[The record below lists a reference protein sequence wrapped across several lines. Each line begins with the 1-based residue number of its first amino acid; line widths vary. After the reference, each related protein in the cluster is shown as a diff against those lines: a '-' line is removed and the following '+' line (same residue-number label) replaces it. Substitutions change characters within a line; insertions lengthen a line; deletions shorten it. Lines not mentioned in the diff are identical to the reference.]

1 MLPKIILIAAIFVLL
16 VTFLVVLPG
25 KVSDSSKT
33 LATLEQIDNHP
44 LYKMTYYGGYGL
56 EEILK
61 TGVKN
66 DEELI
71 KAIKKNMKNIKGTNL
86 DINDINLPEPGACS
100 AYSAMNESG
109 EPIMG
114 RNMDWHD
121 RPTILLYTDP
131 PNAYSSV
138 SMADIGFLGY
148 SEQNSPLKQGN
159 KTNLLAAPYLT
170 SDGMNEC
177 GLAIATLSVPEADG
191 GNNPSKITINN
202 SLGIRIVLDYAKDVE
217 EAVSI
222 LQKYNIY
229 FSLNSPAH
237 YFVADVSGKSAA
249 IEFID
254 GKVVA
259 TRNDKPWSVLTNF
272 IVNGKTGDV
281 SEQVCDRYHKMFN
294 TLKEKEG
301 KINKQEAM
309 DILQSVSVRKTVWS
323 EVFNLATRE
332 INIVMDSKYGEV
344 MTFKLERLTQDRTAL
359 QIVKMPEKR
368 APKDKKKFIDTIA
381 DNENVVV
388 ELKNVRCT
396 GTKKD
401 LVPHL
406 DLIKQI
412 DKAISDNGGNS
423 AKSLIDTVIYTDE
436 KKFREVLGIP
446 EVQLLSNCVK
456 KENTIYLLLI
466 QKPGQ
471 DQAAL
476 YKEICEEFVKIIL
489 SEK

>member
-16 VTFLVVLPG
+16 VAFLVVLPG

-71 KAIKKNMKNIKGTNL
+71 KAIMKNVKGTNL
-86 DINDINLPEPGACS
+86 DLNLPEQGIACS
-100 AYSAMNESG
+100 AYSAINESG

-114 RNMDWHD
+114 RNTDWHD
-121 RPTILLYTDP
+121 RPAMLLYTDP

-138 SMADIGFLGY
+138 SMVDIGFLGY
-148 SEQNSPLKQGN
+148 NEQNSPLKQGN
-159 KTNLLAAPYLT
+159 RTNLLAAPYLT
-170 SDGMNEC
+170 WDGINEC

-202 SLGIRIVLDYAKDVE
+202 SLGIRLVLDYAKDIE

-237 YFVADVSGKSAA
+237 FFVADASGKSAA

-259 TRNDKPWSVLTNF
+259 TRNDKSWSVLTNF
-272 IVNGKTGDV
+272 IVNGQTGDV

-301 KINKQEAM
+301 KINEQEAM
-309 DILQSVSVRKTVWS
+309 GVLQSVSVRKTVWS
-323 EVFNLATRE
+323 EVFNLATQE
-332 INIVMDSKYGEV
+332 INIVMDGKYNEV
-344 MTFKLERLTQDRTAL
+344 MTFKLKRLAHGDTVL
-359 QIVKMPEKR
+359 QTVKMPEKR
-368 APKDKKKFIDTIA
+368 APKNKKKFIDTIA

-412 DKAISDNGGNS
+412 DTTISDSCGNN
-423 AKSLIDTVIYTDE
+423 AKSLIDTAIYTDE
-436 KKFREVLGIP
+436 NKFKEALGIP
-446 EVQLLSNCVK
+446 EKQLLSNCVK
-456 KENTIYLLLI
+456 RENTIFLLLI
-466 QKPGQ
+466 PKPGQ
-471 DQAAL
+471 EQAAL

>member
-1 MLPKIILIAAIFVLL
+1 MLTKHNFCVGKGIFITRIKTISIVAIFVLL
-16 VTFLVVLPG
+16 MAILVVLPG
-25 KVSDSSKT
+25 KATDRSKT
-33 LATLEQIDNHP
+33 LDTLEQIDNHP

-61 TGVKN
+61 TGIKN

-71 KAIKKNMKNIKGTNL
+71 KTIMKNIKGTNL
-86 DINDINLPEPGACS
+86 DINDINLPEPGIACS

-114 RNMDWHD
+114 RNTDWHD
-121 RPTILLYTDP
+121 RPAMLLYTDP

-138 SMADIGFLGY
+138 SMVDIGFLGY

-159 KTNLLAAPYLT
+159 RMNLLAAPYLT
-170 SDGMNEC
+170 WDGMNEC

-202 SLGIRIVLDYAKDVE
+202 SLGIRLVLDYAKDVE
-217 EAVSI
+217 GAVSL

-229 FSLNSPAH
+229 FNLNSPAH
-237 YFVADVSGKSAA
+237 YFVADASSKSAA

-259 TRNDKPWSVLTNF
+259 TRNDKTWSVLTNF

-281 SEQVCDRYHKMFN
+281 SEQVCERYHKMFN

-301 KINKQEAM
+301 KIDKQEAM
-309 DILQSVSVRKTVWS
+309 DILRSVSVRKTVWS
-323 EVFNLATRE
+323 EVFNLATHE
-332 INIVMDSKYGEV
+332 INIAMDRKYDEV
-344 MTFKLERLTQDRTAL
+344 MTFKLEKLAQDRTVL
-359 QIVKMPEKR
+359 QIMKMPEKR

-388 ELKNVRCT
+388 ELKNIRCT

-406 DLIKQI
+406 DLIK
-412 DKAISDNGGNS
+412 
-423 AKSLIDTVIYTDE
+423 L
-436 KKFREVLGIP
+436 
-446 EVQLLSNCVK
+446 
-456 KENTIYLLLI
+456 
-466 QKPGQ
+466 
-471 DQAAL
+471 
-476 YKEICEEFVKIIL
+476 
-489 SEK
+489 